1 MEGTNNPFHHSSPS
15 PSLSPILNLTSNE
28 PTRPSSIHL
37 TTSTG
42 TSIERPTIKFGDV
55 VITIKKIENNAPAN

>member
-1 MEGTNNPFHHSSPS
+1 MECTTNPFHHSFPS
-15 PSLSPILNLTSNE
+15 PSLSLIFNLTSNE

-42 TSIERPTIKFGDV
+42 TSIERPKIKFGDV
-55 VITIKKIENNAPAN
+55 VITIKNIENNALAN